1 MNTDATAYFTHCSPH
16 DKDAQAMT
24 ALRRQE
30 FHAWDS
36 IIDFEHYD
44 YDLLLK
50 ELTEKSGLGS
60 HKVGDI
66 IGVFY
71 RMIDLPQLR
80 DLATTMWHI
89 DMDRW
94 IAIDR
99 AMAKAGDVNAHL
111 FAVIDNMLVAY
122 LTPTK
127 PAQQM
132 PSKRSITNR
141 INREIE
147 AHDSSVR
154 EKKHKDPTRK
164 NYEVHDIPLDSRNGD
179 DTHEFHFDTDAATA
193 VKIDA
198 HVHEHAKQAG
208 ISLRD
213 AVVDLLLGK
222 THTSVTLNCYRA
234 SDVADAP
241 LFVSTATGAGVT
253 TLFGAAADALA
264 GEAAKHHDMDA
275 VANHEVTGYAT
286 TPTMRSAVTGR
297 DGCCRYPGCE
307 EPATTC
313 QMDHVVEYDEG
324 GPTSPVNL
332 IALCQHH
339 HNIKTDRRARPIFEP
354 ASGTVVWL
362 FPDGTWQS
370 TEADGPLAKPNRRWV
385 QTLRQKIACARNA
398 HREEAQKEKL
408 REEKQRA
415 QREQQNTRH
424 SAVHIDGTG
433 GTSGANS
440 NVSNDDGINTPV
452 DDPWEQ
458 SQQSKKKKAL
468 AEEEREPLT
477 NTQEQQLWHKD
488 LTWLQRALDTWSFN
502 ADNMKQFQPQ
512 LRAIHARVAGLRES
526 GFNLFNHVSM
536 VFDLD
541 EFGTTSTTTF
551 TPSEAAP
558 PF

>member
-1 MNTDATAYFTHCSPH
+1 MNADATAYFTHCSPH

-66 IGVFY
+66 IGAFY

-111 FAVIDNMLVAY
+111 FAVIDNVLVDY

-213 AVVDLLLGK
+213 AVVELLLGK

-241 LFVSTATGAGVT
+241 LFVSTTTGAGVA

-275 VANHEVTGYAT
+275 VANHKVTGYAT

-297 DGCCRYPGCE
+297 DGCCRYPGCSM
-307 EPATTC
+307 PATTC

-324 GPTSPVNL
+324 GLTSPVNL

-339 HNIKTDRRARPIFEP
+339 HNIKTDRRARPILEP

-385 QTLRQKIACARNA
+385 QTLRQKIAC
-398 HREEAQKEKL
+398 EKH
-408 REEKQRA
+408 RA
-415 QREQQNTRH
+415 QQAQQHTQQNTMNTTLTDDAENTGNARRA
-424 SAVHIDGTG
+424 SA
-433 GTSGANS
+433 
-440 NVSNDDGINTPV
+440 PV
-452 DDPWEQ
+452 DDPWVRC
-458 SQQSKKKKAL
+458 QQSKENRKEKEK
-468 AEEEREPLT
+468 EHEPLT
-477 NTQEQQLWHKD
+477 NTQEQQLWHND
-488 LTWLQRALDTWSFN
+488 LTWLQRALDTWSFHS
-502 ADNMKQFQPQ
+502 DEMKQFQSQ
-512 LRAIHARVAGLRES
+512 LRAIHTGVSALQES